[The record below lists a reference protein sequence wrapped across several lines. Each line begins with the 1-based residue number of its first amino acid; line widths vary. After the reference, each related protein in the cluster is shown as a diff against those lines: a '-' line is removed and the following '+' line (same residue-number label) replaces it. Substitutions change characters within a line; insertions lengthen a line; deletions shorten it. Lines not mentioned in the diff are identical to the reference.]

1 MKGREKL
8 AHLLFHDSTSACA
21 RDQGG
26 LKRKWG
32 EALKEV
38 LCNSEK
44 VVTRLWWFD
53 RLVVKWRMQLCFA
66 FELGF
71 NRLYV

>member
-1 MKGREKL
+1 MGRGGSSMKGREKL
-8 AHLLFHDSTSACA
+8 AHLLFDDSTSACA

-38 LCNSEK
+38 LCNS
-44 VVTRLWWFD
+44 VDTR
-53 RLVVKWRMQLCFA
+53 KK
-66 FELGF
+66 
-71 NRLYV
+71 

>member
-8 AHLLFHDSTSACA
+8 AHLLFDDSTSACA

-44 VVTRLWWFD
+44 VVTRSV
-53 RLVVKWRMQLCFA
+53 R
-66 FELGF
+66 
-71 NRLYV
+71 